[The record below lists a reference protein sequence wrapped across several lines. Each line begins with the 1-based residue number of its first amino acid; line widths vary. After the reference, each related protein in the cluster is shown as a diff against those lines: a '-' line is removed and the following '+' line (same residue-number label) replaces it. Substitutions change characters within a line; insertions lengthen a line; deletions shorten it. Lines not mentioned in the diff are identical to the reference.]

1 MLFYLFPQSWCW
13 SWWKCRLSKW
23 CQHHV
28 VDAYSGPWGVAVVF
42 LQQGCHSNF
51 SLVCEYILSSMK
63 KPERML
69 KVSIVFLEY
78 WLCKPA
84 GCNFFGH
91 VKILFFCASPE
102 PYCRF
107 PFKCKLYFTET
118 SKRGDVFRDF
128 LLRHF
133 HSFLASGTKW
143 ETADIRISFVR
154 TTTRNFNLLKLNF

>member
-91 VKILFFCASPE
+91 AKILFFVQVQSRIVDSLSSVNCTLP
-102 PYCRF
+102 
-107 PFKCKLYFTET
+107 KLQNVVMYFET
-118 SKRGDVFRDF
+118 FYWDIFTVFWPRG
-128 LLRHF
+128 
-133 HSFLASGTKW
+133 
-143 ETADIRISFVR
+143 
-154 TTTRNFNLLKLNF
+154 LNERLPILGYPS